1 MPTIAQLPTATTVNP
16 QDEVLLSQGGVAT
29 GATVGLLL
37 AGTQPAVTTA
47 TGTLLGRISLGP
59 GGPEPVAVGT
69 GLALATGTLAA
80 NGTDHA
86 SFPPQLTL
94 LPTDEAVI
102 NSAGVP
108 RRLALSLLRG
118 LFSAGSNVAI
128 DQNGVISAGSNL
140 GTGSGTGGA
149 SSPFRA
155 VTGTTD
161 TPTAADRN
169 GFIAYSAAS
178 AITVTVNDL
187 GAGASYT
194 VQQQGAG
201 QITLVGGAGVTLV
214 SDKATASFVSARTG
228 AAMTVVGTGAGR
240 VFVIGNTQ

>member
-29 GATVGLLL
+29 GATIGLLL

-47 TGTLLGRISLGP
+47 TGTLLGRVSLGP

-86 SFPPQLTL
+86 SFPAQLSL

-140 GTGSGTGGA
+140 GTGSGGA
-149 SSPFRA
+149 SLPFRA

-169 GFIAYSAAS
+169 GFIAYSTATG
-178 AITVTVNDL
+178 ITVTVNDL

-201 QITLVGGAGVTLV
+201 QITVVAGAGVTLV
-214 SDKATASFVSARTG
+214 SDKAIPSFVSARAG
-228 AAMTVVGTGAGR
+228 AAMTVVGTGSGR